1 MAADPTAAHATFLE
15 ISFVMNTLFAAYR
28 DLQERFEKS
37 LTLTVTLAI
46 AKVQTQENELGAD
59 PDRVKNIV
67 EHFQKYYDQHS
78 RFQRDALN
86 HALGFA
92 ILFAIAAVGI
102 LYFNLIDYYGNAIGF
117 LILPFP
123 VFCVVHFINYLIFDI
138 RRRWTLGRYIHFI
151 EDFEKPKLH

>member
-28 DLQERFEKS
+28 DLQERFQKS
-37 LTLTVTLAI
+37 LSDTVALATSR
-46 AKVQTQENELGAD
+46 VQTQENELHAD
-59 PDRVKNIV
+59 PERVTKIV
-67 EHFQKYYDQHS
+67 EHFQRYFDQHN

-86 HALGFA
+86 HAIGFS

-102 LYFNLIDYYGNAIGF
+102 LYFNLIDYVGDAIGF

-123 VFCVVHFINYLIFDI
+123 VFCVVYFINYLIFDI
-138 RRRWTLGRYIHFI
+138 RRRWTLGRYLHFV
-151 EDFEKPKLH
+151 EDFETPKLR